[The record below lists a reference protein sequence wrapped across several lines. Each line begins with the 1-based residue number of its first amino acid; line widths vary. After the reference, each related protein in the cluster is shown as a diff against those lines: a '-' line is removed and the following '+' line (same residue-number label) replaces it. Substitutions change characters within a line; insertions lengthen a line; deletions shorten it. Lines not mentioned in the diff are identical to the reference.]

1 MNADETIVAQASA
14 QGNARRGIV
23 RLSGDAVLDAVAP
36 LFFFRR
42 PGADFPPETPEELA
56 SLAPV
61 SPSAVVPNV
70 ERPAVVPGWLA
81 PWGTET
87 QPVAPPTFAAPVD
100 SDSADVER
108 SNVDEAREFVK
119 RQSVAET
126 PFEPPRL
133 VRCALFYWP
142 SGRGFT
148 GERAVELHL
157 PGAPP
162 VLDAAVRSI
171 CSTGNARLARRG
183 EFALRAFL
191 NGRIDLTQAEAI
203 LGAIDARSDGE
214 LQTALEQ
221 LAGNLSRA
229 FGALRETLFDVLCN
243 LEAGFDFVEEDI
255 EFVSTDEIRAQLQN
269 AISQIDETL
278 DRTRSRGSLDRA
290 PRVVLAG
297 LPNAGKSSLYNRLVQ
312 TFGPTNAATENA
324 AALVSDVAGTTRDYL
339 ETELTVD
346 DVSFVLVDSA
356 GVENVQDAEKTGAFE
371 NKQKSA
377 DFQTNQTPSENALQ
391 NAPFQESEKD
401 VKSGENEK
409 KAATSELSPRQLA
422 QLGLKRVF
430 ADASLILRCR
440 DAASTDFPPD
450 FGAELGIPADVPT
463 LDVATKRDGAAS
475 TASKDEEPPKEKTT
489 PAADVANDA
498 AQGFNAPL
506 ETSAATGFGVETLGR
521 RIADRLRAEME
532 NGEIVP
538 STAVRCQESLREAN
552 DALRR
557 ALALLDGAL
566 FDEVL
571 VAAEIRVAL
580 DRIGLVVGAVHTED
594 LLDRIFSRFCVG
606 K

>member
-42 PGADFPPETPEELA
+42 PSADFPPETPEELA
-56 SLAPV
+56 TLAPV

-81 PWGTET
+81 PWGVET
-87 QPVAPPTFAAPVD
+87 QLLAASTFPPLA
-100 SDSADVER
+100 DSAD
-108 SNVDEAREFVK
+108 EAQKTAK
-119 RQSVAET
+119 RQEVAET

-278 DRTRSRGSLDRA
+278 DRTRSRGTLDRA

-312 TFGPTNAATENA
+312 TFGVKNDATETA

-356 GVENVQDAEKTGAFE
+356 GVENVADVEKAEKTNAFE
-371 NKQKSA
+371 NNKKSA
-377 DFQTNQTPSENALQ
+377 DFQTNQTPSKNAL
-391 NAPFQESEKD
+391 D
-401 VKSGENEK
+401 DGERIAE
-409 KAATSELSPRQLA
+409 TPSLSPRELA

-463 LDVATKRDGAAS
+463 LDVATKRDDAAS
-475 TASKDEEPPKEKTT
+475 PAPQDKEPIKEKT
-489 PAADVANDA
+489 PLAADVANEA
-498 AQGFNAPL
+498 AQGVNAPL

-557 ALALLDGAL
+557 ALDLLDGAL

>member
-36 LFFFRR
+36 FFFFRR
-42 PGADFPPETPEELA
+42 PSADFPPETPEELA
-56 SLAPV
+56 PLAPA
-61 SPSAVVPNV
+61 SPSAIVPNV
-70 ERPAVVPGWLA
+70 ERPAIVPGWLA
-81 PWGTET
+81 PWGSET
-87 QPVAPPTFAAPVD
+87 QPVENPGLAT
-100 SDSADVER
+100 
-108 SNVDEAREFVK
+108 
-119 RQSVAET
+119 
-126 PFEPPRL
+126 EPPRL

-142 SGRGFT
+142 LKRGFT
-148 GERAVELHL
+148 GEPAVELHL

-162 VLDAAVRSI
+162 ILDAVVRSI
-171 CSTGNARLARRG
+171 CSTGFARLARRG

-191 NGRIDLTQAEAI
+191 NGRVDLTQAEAI
-203 LGAIDARSDGE
+203 LGAIDARSDAE

-229 FGALRETLFDVLCN
+229 FGKLRETLFDVLCN

-278 DRTRSRGSLDRA
+278 ARTRARGTLDRA

-312 TFGPTNAATENA
+312 TFGAQENAAENA

-339 ETELTVD
+339 ETELNVD
-346 DVSFVLVDSA
+346 GVSFVLVDSA
-356 GVENVQDAEKTGAFE
+356 GVEKLESAEKRCRFE
-371 NKQKSA
+371 NNENSA
-377 DFQTNQTPSENALQ
+377 NFQINQTPSLSSENAP
-391 NAPFQESEKD
+391 AVDAGTP
-401 VKSGENEK
+401 
-409 KAATSELSPRQLA
+409 ELSPRALA

-440 DAASTDFPPD
+440 DAAASNAVP
-450 FGAELGIPADVPT
+450 LGISADVPT
-463 LDVATKRDGAAS
+463 LEVATKRDDANATFQGD
-475 TASKDEEPPKEKTT
+475 KNEE
-489 PAADVANDA
+489 
-498 AQGFNAPL
+498 NA
-506 ETSAATGFGVETLGR
+506 ESIATSAATGFGVDALGR

-557 ALALLDGAL
+557 ALEFLDAAL

>member
-42 PGADFPPETPEELA
+42 PSADFPPETPEELA
-56 SLAPV
+56 PFAPV
-61 SPSAVVPNV
+61 SPSAVVPDV
-70 ERPAVVPGWLA
+70 ERPAVVSGWLA
-81 PWGTET
+81 PWGTKT
-87 QPVAPPTFAAPVD
+87 QPVATSTFANFVD
-100 SDSADVER
+100 SAVFADVER
-108 SNVDEAREFVK
+108 QNADETRAAVK
-119 RQSVAET
+119 RQDVAA

-133 VRCALFYWP
+133 VRCAHFYWP

-162 VLDAAVRSI
+162 ILDAVVRSI

-255 EFVSTDEIRAQLQN
+255 EFVSTDEIRAQLEN

-278 DRTRSRGSLDRA
+278 DRTRSRGTLDRA

-312 TFGPTNAATENA
+312 TFGAKNAATENA

-346 DVSFVLVDSA
+346 DVAFVLVDSA
-356 GVENVQDAEKTGAFE
+356 GVENVQDAEKTSVFE
-371 NKQKSA
+371 NNKKSA
-377 DFQTNQTPSENALQ
+377 DFQTNQTSSENAPPESGKDRESGKTA
-391 NAPFQESEKD
+391 APSE
-401 VKSGENEK
+401 
-409 KAATSELSPRQLA
+409 
-422 QLGLKRVF
+422 
-430 ADASLILRCR
+430 
-440 DAASTDFPPD
+440 
-450 FGAELGIPADVPT
+450 
-463 LDVATKRDGAAS
+463 
-475 TASKDEEPPKEKTT
+475 
-489 PAADVANDA
+489 
-498 AQGFNAPL
+498 
-506 ETSAATGFGVETLGR
+506 
-521 RIADRLRAEME
+521 
-532 NGEIVP
+532 
-538 STAVRCQESLREAN
+538 
-552 DALRR
+552 
-557 ALALLDGAL
+557 
-566 FDEVL
+566 
-571 VAAEIRVAL
+571 
-580 DRIGLVVGAVHTED
+580 
-594 LLDRIFSRFCVG
+594 
-606 K
+606 

>member
-42 PGADFPPETPEELA
+42 PSADFPPETPEELA
-56 SLAPV
+56 PFAPV
-61 SPSAVVPNV
+61 SPSAVVPDV
-70 ERPAVVPGWLA
+70 ERPAVVSGWLA
-81 PWGTET
+81 TWGTET
-87 QPVAPPTFAAPVD
+87 QPVATSTFANFVD
-100 SDSADVER
+100 SADSADVER
-108 SNVDEAREFVK
+108 QNADETRAAVK
-119 RQSVAET
+119 RQDVAA

-162 VLDAAVRSI
+162 ILDAVVRSI

-191 NGRIDLTQAEAI
+191 NGRVDLTQAEAI

-255 EFVSTDEIRAQLQN
+255 EFVSTDEIRAQLEN
-269 AISQIDETL
+269 AIAQIDETL
-278 DRTRSRGSLDRA
+278 DRTRSRGTLDRA

-312 TFGPTNAATENA
+312 TFGAQNAATENA

-346 DVSFVLVDSA
+346 DVAFVLVDSA
-356 GVENVQDAEKTGAFE
+356 GVENVQDAEKISVFE
-371 NKQKSA
+371 NDRKS
-377 DFQTNQTPSENALQ
+377 DNFQINQTPSQNALSNGQ
-391 NAPFQESEKD
+391 ETAKVGETEKTAAPSER
-401 VKSGENEK
+401 
-409 KAATSELSPRQLA
+409 SPRALA

-430 ADASLILRCR
+430 ADASLILSCR

-450 FGAELGIPADVPT
+450 FGAELGIPTDVPT
-463 LDVATKRDGAAS
+463 LDVATKRDDAAP
-475 TASKDEEPPKEKTT
+475 TASKAEEPLKEKTT
-489 PAADVANDA
+489 LVADVANDA
-498 AQGFNAPL
+498 AQSFNAPL

-521 RIADRLRAEME
+521 RIADRLRVEME

>member
-42 PGADFPPETPEELA
+42 PSADFPPETPEELA
-56 SLAPV
+56 STAPL

-70 ERPAVVPGWLA
+70 ERPAVVSGWLA
-81 PWGTET
+81 PWGVET
-87 QPVAPPTFAAPVD
+87 QT
-100 SDSADVER
+100 VE
-108 SNVDEAREFVK
+108 
-119 RQSVAET
+119 T
-126 PFEPPRL
+126 TTFEPPRL

-148 GERAVELHL
+148 GQRAIELHL
-157 PGAPP
+157 PGASP
-162 VLDAAVRSI
+162 VLDAVVRSI
-171 CSTGNARLARRG
+171 CSTGNARLAKRG

-278 DRTRSRGSLDRA
+278 DRTRSRGTLDKA

-297 LPNAGKSSLYNRLVQ
+297 LPNAGKSSLYNRLVA
-312 TFGPTNAATENA
+312 TFGVDGDSTENSV
-324 AALVSDVAGTTRDYL
+324 ALVSDVAGTTRDYL

-356 GVENVQDAEKTGAFE
+356 GVENVGDAEKTTAFE
-371 NKQKSA
+371 SREKSA
-377 DFQTNQTPSENALQ
+377 DFQQNQTPTQNAL
-391 NAPFQESEKD
+391 NESGKET
-401 VKSGENEK
+401 E
-409 KAATSELSPRQLA
+409 TPELSPRALA
-422 QLGLKRVF
+422 QLGLKRIF
-430 ADASLILRCR
+430 ADAALILRCR

-463 LDVATKRDGAAS
+463 LDVATKRDGANAANATIQEDNAGNENAQ
-475 TASKDEEPPKEKTT
+475 TAN
-489 PAADVANDA
+489 A
-498 AQGFNAPL
+498 APL
-506 ETSAATGFGVETLGR
+506 ATSAATGFGVETLGR

-557 ALALLDGAL
+557 ALDLLDGAL

>member
-23 RLSGDAVLDAVAP
+23 RLSGDSVLDAVAP

-42 PGADFPPETPEELA
+42 PSADFPPETPEELA
-56 SLAPV
+56 PLAPA
-61 SPSAVVPNV
+61 SPSAIVQNV
-70 ERPAVVPGWLA
+70 ERPAVVSGWLA

-87 QPVAPPTFAAPVD
+87 QPVETSTVKNAGDSERQNAA
-100 SDSADVER
+100 ETR
-108 SNVDEAREFVK
+108 KTVK
-119 RQSVAET
+119 RQDVAQT
-126 PFEPPRL
+126 LFEPPRL

-162 VLDAAVRSI
+162 ILDAVVRSI
-171 CSTGNARLARRG
+171 CSTGNARLAKRG

-278 DRTRSRGSLDRA
+278 DRTRSRGTLDKA

-312 TFGPTNAATENA
+312 TFGASNDAPETA

-346 DVSFVLVDSA
+346 GVSFVLVDSA
-356 GVENVQDAEKTGAFE
+356 GVENVQDAEKTSAFE
-371 NKQKSA
+371 NEQKSA
-377 DFQTNQTPSENALQ
+377 DFQINQTPLRSALQ
-391 NAPFQESEKD
+391 E
-401 VKSGENEK
+401 SGENGKVAE
-409 KAATSELSPRQLA
+409 TPSLSPRKLA

-463 LDVATKRDGAAS
+463 LDVATKRDDANGAIQGDTPEQVQEQVQAN
-475 TASKDEEPPKEKTT
+475 EKT
-489 PAADVANDA
+489 NDA
-498 AQGFNAPL
+498 APL

-557 ALALLDGAL
+557 ALDLLDGAL

>member
-23 RLSGDAVLDAVAP
+23 RLSGDLVLDAVAP

-42 PGADFPPETPEELA
+42 PNADFPPETPAELA
-56 SLAPV
+56 SVAPS
-61 SPSAVVPNV
+61 SPSAVVPDV
-70 ERPAVVPGWLA
+70 ERPSVVSGWLA
-81 PWGTET
+81 PWNDAT
-87 QPVAPPTFAAPVD
+87 QPVKASIFKNVRNI
-100 SDSADVER
+100 ER
-108 SNVDEAREFVK
+108 QNA
-119 RQSVAET
+119 AET
-126 PFEPPRL
+126 PFKPPRL

-148 GERAVELHL
+148 GQRAIELHL

-162 VLDAAVRSI
+162 VLDAVVRSI
-171 CSTGNARLARRG
+171 CSTGNARLAKRG

-229 FGALRETLFDVLCN
+229 FGTLRETLFDVLCN

-255 EFVSTDEIRAQLQN
+255 EFVSTDEIRAQLTD
-269 AISQIDETL
+269 AIAQIDETL
-278 DRTRSRGSLDRA
+278 DRTRSRGTLDRA

-297 LPNAGKSSLYNRLVQ
+297 HPNAGKSSLYNRLAV
-312 TFGPTNAATENA
+312 TFGVDADATENA
-324 AALVSDVAGTTRDYL
+324 VALVSDVAGTTRDYL
-339 ETELTVD
+339 ETELNVD
-346 DVSFVLVDSA
+346 GVSFVLVDSA
-356 GVENVQDAEKTGAFE
+356 GVENVADAEKAERTDAFE
-371 NKQKSA
+371 SQESSA
-377 DFQTNQTPSENALQ
+377 DFQTIQTPTPNALDG
-391 NAPFQESEKD
+391 SEEKGD
-401 VKSGENEK
+401 VAETPS
-409 KAATSELSPRQLA
+409 LSPRELA

-463 LDVATKRDGAAS
+463 LDVATKRDGATGAIQEDNVEKEQ
-475 TASKDEEPPKEKTT
+475 ANEKTS
-489 PAADVANDA
+489 DA
-498 AQGFNAPL
+498 APL
-506 ETSAATGFGVETLGR
+506 ETSAATGFGVDALGR

-557 ALALLDGAL
+557 ALDLLDGAL

>member
-23 RLSGDAVLDAVAP
+23 RLSGDLVLDAVAP

-42 PGADFPPETPEELA
+42 PNADFPPETPEELA
-56 SLAPV
+56 SSAPV
-61 SPSAVVPNV
+61 SPSAVVPDV
-70 ERPAVVPGWLA
+70 ERPAVVSGWLA
-81 PWGTET
+81 PWADVLQT
-87 QPVAPPTFAAPVD
+87 VAPSTFTTA
-100 SDSADVER
+100 
-108 SNVDEAREFVK
+108 SNVDRTNADDRRK
-119 RQSVAET
+119 SAET

-148 GERAVELHL
+148 GQRAIELHL

-162 VLDAAVRSI
+162 ILDAVVRSI
-171 CSTGNARLARRG
+171 CATGNARLAKRG

-191 NGRIDLTQAEAI
+191 NGRVDLTQAEAI
-203 LGAIDARSDGE
+203 LGAIDARNDGE

-255 EFVSTDEIRAQLQN
+255 EFVSTDEIRAQLEN

-278 DRTRSRGSLDRA
+278 DRTRSRGTLDRA

-312 TFGPTNAATENA
+312 TFGVKNDATENA
-324 AALVSDVAGTTRDYL
+324 VALVSDVAGTTRDYL

-346 DVSFVLVDSA
+346 DVAFVLVDSA
-356 GVENVQDAEKTGAFE
+356 GVENVADVEKAEKTNAFE
-371 NKQKSA
+371 NNKKSA
-377 DFQTNQTPSENALQ
+377 DFQTNQTPSKNAL
-391 NAPFQESEKD
+391 D
-401 VKSGENEK
+401 DGERIAE
-409 KAATSELSPRQLA
+409 TPSLSPRELA

-463 LDVATKRDGAAS
+463 LDVATKRDDANA
-475 TASKDEEPPKEKTT
+475 TLQVDNAEQEKTEN
-489 PAADVANDA
+489 A
-498 AQGFNAPL
+498 APL
-506 ETSAATGFGVETLGR
+506 ETSAATGFGVDALGR

-557 ALALLDGAL
+557 ALDLLDGAL

>member
-1 MNADETIVAQASA
+1 MPINADETIVAQASA

-42 PGADFPPETPEELA
+42 PSADFPPETPEELA
-56 SLAPV
+56 SAAPL
-61 SPSAVVPNV
+61 SPSAVVPDV
-70 ERPAVVPGWLA
+70 ERPAIVSCWLA
-81 PWGTET
+81 PWGVEPQTVET
-87 QPVAPPTFAAPVD
+87 AT
-100 SDSADVER
+100 
-108 SNVDEAREFVK
+108 
-119 RQSVAET
+119 
-126 PFEPPRL
+126 FEPSRF

-148 GERAVELHL
+148 GQRAIELHL

-162 VLDAAVRSI
+162 ILDAVVRSI
-171 CSTGNARLARRG
+171 CATGNARLANRG

-191 NGRIDLTQAEAI
+191 NGRVDLTQAEAI
-203 LGAIDARSDGE
+203 LGAIDARSDRE

-278 DRTRSRGSLDRA
+278 DRTRSRGTLDRA

-297 LPNAGKSSLYNRLVQ
+297 FPNAGKSSLYNRLVA
-312 TFGPTNAATENA
+312 TFGASNAANENA

-356 GVENVQDAEKTGAFE
+356 GVENVGSAEKKSAFE
-371 NKQKSA
+371 NVEKSA
-377 DFQTNQTPSENALQ
+377 DFQQNQTSPQNALAG
-391 NAPFQESEKD
+391 NASEEIVAPNAAFDDK
-401 VKSGENEK
+401 ENNSDRQTIQT
-409 KAATSELSPRQLA
+409 AELSPRALA

-440 DAASTDFPPD
+440 DAVSTDFPPD
-450 FGAELGIPADVPT
+450 FGAELG
-463 LDVATKRDGAAS
+463 
-475 TASKDEEPPKEKTT
+475 
-489 PAADVANDA
+489 
-498 AQGFNAPL
+498 
-506 ETSAATGFGVETLGR
+506 
-521 RIADRLRAEME
+521 
-532 NGEIVP
+532 
-538 STAVRCQESLREAN
+538 
-552 DALRR
+552 
-557 ALALLDGAL
+557 
-566 FDEVL
+566 
-571 VAAEIRVAL
+571 
-580 DRIGLVVGAVHTED
+580 
-594 LLDRIFSRFCVG
+594 
-606 K
+606 

>member
-42 PGADFPPETPEELA
+42 PTDDFPPETPEELA
-56 SLAPV
+56 PLAPV

-70 ERPAVVPGWLA
+70 ERPAVVSGWLA

-87 QPVAPPTFAAPVD
+87 KPVAPPTFAAPVD
-100 SDSADVER
+100 SDSADV
-108 SNVDEAREFVK
+108 NEARESVK
-119 RQSVAET
+119 RQSVAA

-148 GERAVELHL
+148 GQRAVELHL

-312 TFGPTNAATENA
+312 TFGAQNAATENA

-346 DVSFVLVDSA
+346 DVAFVLVDSA
-356 GVENVQDAEKTGAFE
+356 GVENVQAAEKTNAFE
-371 NKQKSA
+371 KEQKSD
-377 DFQTNQTPSENALQ
+377 DFQKNQTPSQNALSNGQ
-391 NAPFQESEKD
+391 ETAKVGETEKTAAPSER
-401 VKSGENEK
+401 
-409 KAATSELSPRQLA
+409 SPRALA

-475 TASKDEEPPKEKTT
+475 TTKRQDESLKEKTT
-489 PAADVANDA
+489 PAADAANDA
-498 AQGFNAPL
+498 AQGVNAPL

>member
-23 RLSGDAVLDAVAP
+23 RLSGDLVLDAVAP

-42 PGADFPPETPEELA
+42 PNADFPPETPEELA
-56 SLAPV
+56 SSAPV
-61 SPSAVVPNV
+61 SPSAVVPDV
-70 ERPAVVPGWLA
+70 ERPAVVSGWLA
-81 PWGTET
+81 PWDDEPQTVET
-87 QPVAPPTFAAPVD
+87 AT
-100 SDSADVER
+100 
-108 SNVDEAREFVK
+108 
-119 RQSVAET
+119 
-126 PFEPPRL
+126 FEPPRL

-148 GERAVELHL
+148 GQRAIELHL

-162 VLDAAVRSI
+162 VLDAVVRSI
-171 CSTGNARLARRG
+171 CATGNARLAKRG

-269 AISQIDETL
+269 AIAQIDETL
-278 DRTRSRGSLDRA
+278 DRTRSRGTLDRA

-297 LPNAGKSSLYNRLVQ
+297 LPNAGKSSLYNRLVA
-312 TFGPTNAATENA
+312 TFGVNAAA
-324 AALVSDVAGTTRDYL
+324 SADAVALVSDVAGTTRDYL

-346 DVSFVLVDSA
+346 DVAFVLVDSA
-356 GVENVQDAEKTGAFE
+356 GVENVGNAEKTSAFE
-371 NKQKSA
+371 NKEKSA
-377 DFQTNQTPSENALQ
+377 NFQQNQTPPQ
-391 NAPFQESEKD
+391 NAFNGNEN
-401 VKSGENEK
+401 GENG
-409 KAATSELSPRQLA
+409 ATSAPSPRALA
-422 QLGLKRVF
+422 QLGLKRIF

-463 LDVATKRDGAAS
+463 LDVATKRDGANA
-475 TASKDEEPPKEKTT
+475 TLQVDNAEQEKTEN
-489 PAADVANDA
+489 A
-498 AQGFNAPL
+498 APL
-506 ETSAATGFGVETLGR
+506 ETSAATGFGVDALGR

-557 ALALLDGAL
+557 ALDLLDGAL

>member
-36 LFFFRR
+36 LFLFRR
-42 PGADFPPETPEELA
+42 PTADFPPETPEELA
-56 SLAPV
+56 PLAPV

-70 ERPAVVPGWLA
+70 ERPAVVSGWLA
-81 PWGTET
+81 PWGVET
-87 QPVAPPTFAAPVD
+87 QPVATSTFAA
-100 SDSADVER
+100 SAD
-108 SNVDEAREFVK
+108 VDEARKTAE
-119 RQSVAET
+119 RQNVAET
-126 PFEPPRL
+126 SFEPPRL

-162 VLDAAVRSI
+162 ILDAVVRSI

-278 DRTRSRGSLDRA
+278 DRTRSRGTLDRA

-356 GVENVQDAEKTGAFE
+356 GVENVQDAEKTSAFE
-371 NKQKSA
+371 NEQKSA
-377 DFQTNQTPSENALQ
+377 DFQINQTPPQNGAPNALS
-391 NAPFQESEKD
+391 NGQETPKVGETEKT
-401 VKSGENEK
+401 
-409 KAATSELSPRQLA
+409 AATSELSPRQLA

-440 DAASTDFPPD
+440 DAASIDFPPD

-463 LDVATKRDGAAS
+463 LDVATKRDDAVS
-475 TASKDEEPPKEKTT
+475 TPPKAKEPLKEKTS
-489 PAADVANDA
+489 PAADVANNS
-498 AQGFNAPL
+498 AQRFNAPI

-557 ALALLDGAL
+557 ALTLLDGAL

>member
-1 MNADETIVAQASA
+1 M
-14 QGNARRGIV
+14 
-23 RLSGDAVLDAVAP
+23 
-36 LFFFRR
+36 
-42 PGADFPPETPEELA
+42 
-56 SLAPV
+56 
-61 SPSAVVPNV
+61 
-70 ERPAVVPGWLA
+70 
-81 PWGTET
+81 
-87 QPVAPPTFAAPVD
+87 
-100 SDSADVER
+100 
-108 SNVDEAREFVK
+108 
-119 RQSVAET
+119 
-126 PFEPPRL
+126 
-133 VRCALFYWP
+133 
-142 SGRGFT
+142 
-148 GERAVELHL
+148 

-162 VLDAAVRSI
+162 ILDAVVRSI

-278 DRTRSRGSLDRA
+278 DRTRSRGTLDKA

-312 TFGPTNAATENA
+312 TFGAQNAATENA

-346 DVSFVLVDSA
+346 DVAFVLVDSA
-356 GVENVQDAEKTGAFE
+356 GVENVQDAEKTDAFE
-371 NKQKSA
+371 NDFKSA
-377 DFQTNQTPSENALQ
+377 NFQTNQTPSENAPSESGK
-391 NAPFQESEKD
+391 NAAPPEP
-401 VKSGENEK
+401 
-409 KAATSELSPRQLA
+409 SPRALA

-440 DAASTDFPPD
+440 DAASSDFPPD

-463 LDVATKRDGAAS
+463 LDVATKRDDAAS
-475 TASKDEEPPKEKTT
+475 TALKDEEPSKEKTT
-489 PAADVANDA
+489 PGANNANDA
-498 AQGFNAPL
+498 AQGVNAPL

>member
-42 PGADFPPETPEELA
+42 PTDDFPPETPEELA
-56 SLAPV
+56 PLAPV

-70 ERPAVVPGWLA
+70 ERPAVVSGWLA

-87 QPVAPPTFAAPVD
+87 KPVAPPTFAAPVD
-100 SDSADVER
+100 SDSADV
-108 SNVDEAREFVK
+108 NEARESVK
-119 RQSVAET
+119 RQSVAA

-148 GERAVELHL
+148 GQRAVELHL

-312 TFGPTNAATENA
+312 TFGAQNAATENA

-377 DFQTNQTPSENALQ
+377 DFQTNQTPPQNGAPNALPNGQ
-391 NAPFQESEKD
+391 APPKVGETEKA
-401 VKSGENEK
+401 
-409 KAATSELSPRQLA
+409 AATSELSPRQLA

-475 TASKDEEPPKEKTT
+475 TTKRQDESLKEKTT
-489 PAADVANDA
+489 PAADAANDA
-498 AQGFNAPL
+498 AQGVNAPL

>member
-36 LFFFRR
+36 FFFFRR
-42 PGADFPPETPEELA
+42 PSADFPPETPEELA
-56 SLAPV
+56 PLVPA

-70 ERPAVVPGWLA
+70 ERPAIVPGWLA
-81 PWGTET
+81 PWGIET
-87 QPVAPPTFAAPVD
+87 QPVEKPGLTI
-100 SDSADVER
+100 
-108 SNVDEAREFVK
+108 
-119 RQSVAET
+119 
-126 PFEPPRL
+126 EPPRL

-142 SGRGFT
+142 SKRGFT
-148 GERAVELHL
+148 GEPAVELHL

-162 VLDAAVRSI
+162 ILDAVVRSI
-171 CSTGNARLARRG
+171 CSTGFARLARRG

-191 NGRIDLTQAEAI
+191 NGRVDLTQAEAI
-203 LGAIDARSDGE
+203 LGAIDARSAAE

-229 FGALRETLFDVLCN
+229 FGKLRETLFDVLCN

-255 EFVSTDEIRAQLQN
+255 EFVSTDEIRAQLQS

-278 DRTRSRGSLDRA
+278 ARTRARGTLDRA

-312 TFGPTNAATENA
+312 TFGAQENAAENA

-339 ETELTVD
+339 ETELNVD
-346 DVSFVLVDSA
+346 GVSFVLVDSA
-356 GVENVQDAEKTGAFE
+356 GVEKLENAEKRSRFE
-371 NKQKSA
+371 NNENSA
-377 DFQTNQTPSENALQ
+377 DFQANQTTSLSSENAP
-391 NAPFQESEKD
+391 AVDAETP
-401 VKSGENEK
+401 
-409 KAATSELSPRQLA
+409 ELSPRALA

-440 DAASTDFPPD
+440 DASASNDVP
-450 FGAELGIPADVPT
+450 LGIPADVPT
-463 LDVATKRDGAAS
+463 LDVATKRDDANATFQGN
-475 TASKDEEPPKEKTT
+475 KNEE
-489 PAADVANDA
+489 
-498 AQGFNAPL
+498 NAKSIA
-506 ETSAATGFGVETLGR
+506 TSAATGFGVDALGR

-557 ALALLDGAL
+557 ALEFLDAAL

>member
-42 PGADFPPETPEELA
+42 PSADFPPETPEELA
-56 SLAPV
+56 PLAPV
-61 SPSAVVPNV
+61 SPSAIVPDV
-70 ERPAVVPGWLA
+70 ERPAVVSGWFA
-81 PWGTET
+81 PWGVET
-87 QPVAPPTFAAPVD
+87 QPVAASTFTALA
-100 SDSADVER
+100 DSADAKR
-108 SNVDEAREFVK
+108 SDADKARKTAK
-119 RQSVAET
+119 RQGVAET
-126 PFEPPRL
+126 SFEPPRL

-142 SGRGFT
+142 PGRGFT
-148 GERAVELHL
+148 GERAVELQL

-278 DRTRSRGSLDRA
+278 DRTRSRGTLDKA

-312 TFGPTNAATENA
+312 TFGLKNAATETA

-356 GVENVQDAEKTGAFE
+356 GVENVQDAEKTCAFE
-371 NKQKSA
+371 NNQKSA
-377 DFQTNQTPSENALQ
+377 DFQINQTPSE
-391 NAPFQESEKD
+391 P
-401 VKSGENEK
+401 
-409 KAATSELSPRQLA
+409 SPRALA

-463 LDVATKRDGAAS
+463 LDVATKRDDAAS
-475 TASKDEEPPKEKTT
+475 TAPQDEEPLKEKTT
-489 PAADVANDA
+489 PGANVA
-498 AQGFNAPL
+498 AQGVNAPL

-557 ALALLDGAL
+557 ALDLLDGAL

>member
-23 RLSGDAVLDAVAP
+23 RLSGDLVLDAVAP

-42 PGADFPPETPEELA
+42 PNADFPPETPAELA
-56 SLAPV
+56 SVAPS
-61 SPSAVVPNV
+61 SPSAVVPDV
-70 ERPAVVPGWLA
+70 ERPAVVSGWLA
-81 PWGTET
+81 PWNDAT
-87 QPVAPPTFAAPVD
+87 QPVKASIFKNVR
-100 SDSADVER
+100 SIER
-108 SNVDEAREFVK
+108 QNA
-119 RQSVAET
+119 AET
-126 PFEPPRL
+126 PFKPPRL

-148 GERAVELHL
+148 GQRAIELHL

-162 VLDAAVRSI
+162 VLDAVVRSI
-171 CSTGNARLARRG
+171 CSTGNARLAKRG

-229 FGALRETLFDVLCN
+229 FGTLRETLFDVLCN

-255 EFVSTDEIRAQLQN
+255 EFVSTDEIRAQLTD
-269 AISQIDETL
+269 AIAQIDETL
-278 DRTRSRGSLDRA
+278 DRTRSRGTLDRA

-297 LPNAGKSSLYNRLVQ
+297 LPNAGKSSLYNRLAA
-312 TFGPTNAATENA
+312 TFGVGADATENA
-324 AALVSDVAGTTRDYL
+324 VALVSDVAGTTRDYL
-339 ETELTVD
+339 ETELNVD
-346 DVSFVLVDSA
+346 GVSFVLIDSA
-356 GVENVQDAEKTGAFE
+356 GVENVADAEKAERTDAFE
-371 NKQKSA
+371 SQESSA
-377 DFQTNQTPSENALQ
+377 DFQTIQTPTPNALDG
-391 NAPFQESEKD
+391 SEEKGD
-401 VKSGENEK
+401 VAETPS
-409 KAATSELSPRQLA
+409 LSPRELA

-440 DAASTDFPPD
+440 DAASTDFTPN

-463 LDVATKRDGAAS
+463 LDVATKRDGATGAIQEDNVEKEQ
-475 TASKDEEPPKEKTT
+475 ANEKTS
-489 PAADVANDA
+489 DA
-498 AQGFNAPL
+498 APL
-506 ETSAATGFGVETLGR
+506 ETSAATGFGVDALGR
-521 RIADRLRAEME
+521 RIADRLRAKME

-557 ALALLDGAL
+557 ALDLLDGAL

>member
-42 PGADFPPETPEELA
+42 PSADFPPETPEELA
-56 SLAPV
+56 PLAPA
-61 SPSAVVPNV
+61 SPSAIVPDV
-70 ERPAVVPGWLA
+70 ERPAVVSGWLA
-81 PWGTET
+81 PWNDAT
-87 QPVAPPTFAAPVD
+87 QPVEESTINAPADAERQNAA
-100 SDSADVER
+100 ET
-108 SNVDEAREFVK
+108 RETVK
-119 RQSVAET
+119 RQPVAET

-162 VLDAAVRSI
+162 ILDAVVRSI

-278 DRTRSRGSLDRA
+278 DRTRSRGTLDKA

-312 TFGPTNAATENA
+312 TFGANDDATETA

-356 GVENVQDAEKTGAFE
+356 GVENVREAEKISAFE
-371 NKQKSA
+371 NEQKGA
-377 DFQTNQTPSENALQ
+377 DFQTNQTPLRRAL
-391 NAPFQESEKD
+391 D
-401 VKSGENEK
+401 GSGENGKVAE
-409 KAATSELSPRQLA
+409 TPSLSPRELA

-463 LDVATKRDGAAS
+463 LDVATKRDDATDAIQEDN
-475 TASKDEEPPKEKTT
+475 AEKVQEQ
-489 PAADVANDA
+489 AEVKANAKTSDA
-498 AQGFNAPL
+498 APL

-557 ALALLDGAL
+557 ALDLLDGAL

>member
-42 PGADFPPETPEELA
+42 PSADFPPETPEELA
-56 SLAPV
+56 TLAPV

-70 ERPAVVPGWLA
+70 ERPAVVSGWLA
-81 PWGTET
+81 PWGVET
-87 QPVAPPTFAAPVD
+87 QPLAAPPFAPLA
-100 SDSADVER
+100 DSADSER
-108 SNVDEAREFVK
+108 QNADEAQKTAK
-119 RQSVAET
+119 RQDVAKT

-162 VLDAAVRSI
+162 ILDAAVRSI

-255 EFVSTDEIRAQLQN
+255 EFVSTDEIRAQLEN

-278 DRTRSRGSLDRA
+278 DRTRSRGTLDRA

-312 TFGPTNAATENA
+312 TFGAKNAATENA

-346 DVSFVLVDSA
+346 DVAFVLVDSA
-356 GVENVQDAEKTGAFE
+356 GVENVQDAEKTSVFE
-371 NKQKSA
+371 NNKKSA
-377 DFQTNQTPSENALQ
+377 DFQTNQTSSENAPPESGKDRESGKTA
-391 NAPFQESEKD
+391 APSEP
-401 VKSGENEK
+401 
-409 KAATSELSPRQLA
+409 SPRALA

-440 DAASTDFPPD
+440 DAASNDFPPD

-463 LDVATKRDGAAS
+463 LDVATKRDDAAS
-475 TASKDEEPPKEKTT
+475 PASQDEEPIKEKT
-489 PAADVANDA
+489 PLAADVANET
-498 AQGFNAPL
+498 AQGVNAPL

-557 ALALLDGAL
+557 ALDLLDGAL

>member
-36 LFFFRR
+36 FFFLRR
-42 PGADFPPETPEELA
+42 PSADFPPETPEELA
-56 SLAPV
+56 PLAPA

-70 ERPAVVPGWLA
+70 ERPAIVPGWLA
-81 PWGTET
+81 PWGVET
-87 QPVAPPTFAAPVD
+87 QPVEKPGFTI
-100 SDSADVER
+100 
-108 SNVDEAREFVK
+108 
-119 RQSVAET
+119 
-126 PFEPPRL
+126 EPPRL

-142 SGRGFT
+142 SKRGFT
-148 GERAVELHL
+148 GEPAVELHL

-162 VLDAAVRSI
+162 ILDAVVRSI
-171 CSTGNARLARRG
+171 CSTGFARLARRG

-191 NGRIDLTQAEAI
+191 NGRVDLTQVEAI
-203 LGAIDARSDGE
+203 LGAIDARSDAE

-229 FGALRETLFDVLCN
+229 FGKLRETLFDVLCN

-255 EFVSTDEIRAQLQN
+255 EFVSTDEIRAQLQS

-278 DRTRSRGSLDRA
+278 ARTRARGTLDRA

-312 TFGPTNAATENA
+312 TFGAQENAVENA

-339 ETELTVD
+339 ETELNVD
-346 DVSFVLVDSA
+346 GVSFVLVDSA
-356 GVENVQDAEKTGAFE
+356 GVEKLESAEKRSRFE
-371 NKQKSA
+371 NNENSA
-377 DFQTNQTPSENALQ
+377 DFQANQTASLSSENAP
-391 NAPFQESEKD
+391 AVDAETPK
-401 VKSGENEK
+401 
-409 KAATSELSPRQLA
+409 LSPRALA

-440 DAASTDFPPD
+440 DASASNDVP
-450 FGAELGIPADVPT
+450 LGIPADVPT
-463 LDVATKRDGAAS
+463 LDVATKRDDANATFQGD
-475 TASKDEEPPKEKTT
+475 KNKE
-489 PAADVANDA
+489 
-498 AQGFNAPL
+498 NAKSIA
-506 ETSAATGFGVETLGR
+506 TSAATGFGVDALGR

-557 ALALLDGAL
+557 ALEFLDAAL

>member
-42 PGADFPPETPEELA
+42 PCDDFPPETPQELA
-56 SLAPV
+56 PLAPV

-70 ERPAVVPGWLA
+70 ERPALVPGWLA
-81 PWGTET
+81 PWGVET
-87 QPVAPPTFAAPVD
+87 QPVEASTFTEFA
-100 SDSADVER
+100 DSADVKR
-108 SNVDEAREFVK
+108 QNVDEAREAVK
-119 RQSVAET
+119 RQNVAET
-126 PFEPPRL
+126 PSEPPRL

-148 GERAVELHL
+148 GQRAVELHL

-162 VLDAAVRSI
+162 VLDAVVRSI

-278 DRTRSRGSLDRA
+278 DRTRSRGTLDRA

-312 TFGPTNAATENA
+312 TFGPKNAAAENA

-346 DVSFVLVDSA
+346 DVPFVLVDSA
-356 GVENVQDAEKTGAFE
+356 GVENVQDAEKTSAFE
-371 NKQKSA
+371 NEQKSA
-377 DFQTNQTPSENALQ
+377 DFQTNQTPSRSALQ
-391 NAPFQESEKD
+391 ED
-401 VKSGENEK
+401 GENGKVAETPPL
-409 KAATSELSPRQLA
+409 APRELA

-440 DAASTDFPPD
+440 DAASTDFPSD

-463 LDVATKRDGAAS
+463 LDVATKRDGATS
-475 TASKDEEPPKEKTT
+475 TAPKEKEPSNEKTT
-489 PAADVANDA
+489 PGANNANVAT
-498 AQGFNAPL
+498 QEVNAPL

-521 RIADRLRAEME
+521 RIAARLRAEME

>member
-42 PGADFPPETPEELA
+42 PTDDFPPETPEELA
-56 SLAPV
+56 PLAPV

-70 ERPAVVPGWLA
+70 ERPSVVPGWLA

-87 QPVAPPTFAAPVD
+87 QPVAPSTFAPLA
-100 SDSADVER
+100 DSADAER
-108 SNVDEAREFVK
+108 QNADEARKIAK
-119 RQSVAET
+119 RQEVAET

-229 FGALRETLFDVLCN
+229 FGALRERLFDVLCN

-278 DRTRSRGSLDRA
+278 DRTRSRGTLDKA

-312 TFGPTNAATENA
+312 TFGAQNAATENA

-346 DVSFVLVDSA
+346 DVAFVLVDSA
-356 GVENVQDAEKTGAFE
+356 GVENVQDAEKTDAFE
-371 NKQKSA
+371 NDFKSA
-377 DFQTNQTPSENALQ
+377 NFQTNQTPSENAPSESGK
-391 NAPFQESEKD
+391 NAAPPEP
-401 VKSGENEK
+401 
-409 KAATSELSPRQLA
+409 SPRALA

-440 DAASTDFPPD
+440 DAASSDFPPD

-463 LDVATKRDGAAS
+463 LDVATKRDDAAS
-475 TASKDEEPPKEKTT
+475 TALKDEEPSKEKTT
-489 PAADVANDA
+489 PGANNANDA
-498 AQGFNAPL
+498 AQGVNAPL

>member
-42 PGADFPPETPEELA
+42 PSADFPPETPEELA
-56 SLAPV
+56 PFAPV
-61 SPSAVVPNV
+61 SPSALVPDV
-70 ERPAVVPGWLA
+70 ERPAVVSGWLA
-81 PWGTET
+81 PWNDAT
-87 QPVAPPTFAAPVD
+87 QPFEATQVNAPDNIERQNAAQT
-100 SDSADVER
+100 
-108 SNVDEAREFVK
+108 REIAK
-119 RQSVAET
+119 RQTVAKT
-126 PFEPPRL
+126 PSEPPRL

-142 SGRGFT
+142 SKRGFT

-162 VLDAAVRSI
+162 VLDAVVRSI
-171 CSTGNARLARRG
+171 CSTGNARLAKRG

-255 EFVSTDEIRAQLQN
+255 EFVSTDEIRAQLQH

-278 DRTRSRGSLDRA
+278 DRTRSRGTLDRA

-356 GVENVQDAEKTGAFE
+356 GVENVQDAEKTSAFE
-371 NKQKSA
+371 NDKKSA
-377 DFQTNQTPSENALQ
+377 DFQTNQTPSQNALPQ
-391 NAPFQESEKD
+391 
-401 VKSGENEK
+401 SGENGQVAE
-409 KAATSELSPRQLA
+409 TPSLSPRELA

-475 TASKDEEPPKEKTT
+475 TPPKEKESLKEKTT
-489 PAADVANDA
+489 PAADAVNDA
-498 AQGFNAPL
+498 AQRLNAPL

-557 ALALLDGAL
+557 ALALLDSAL

>member
-36 LFFFRR
+36 FFFFRR
-42 PGADFPPETPEELA
+42 PSADFPPETPEELA
-56 SLAPV
+56 PLAPV

-70 ERPAVVPGWLA
+70 ERPAVVSGWLA
-81 PWGTET
+81 PWSVET
-87 QPVAPPTFAAPVD
+87 QLLAASPFAAPP
-100 SDSADVER
+100 DSADAER
-108 SNVDEAREFVK
+108 SDADEARKTAK
-119 RQSVAET
+119 RQDVAET

-162 VLDAAVRSI
+162 ILDAAVRSI

-255 EFVSTDEIRAQLQN
+255 EFVSTDEIRAQLEN
-269 AISQIDETL
+269 AISQLDETL
-278 DRTRSRGSLDRA
+278 DRTRSRGTLDKA

-312 TFGPTNAATENA
+312 TFGPKNAATATA

-346 DVSFVLVDSA
+346 DVAFVLVDSA
-356 GVENVQDAEKTGAFE
+356 GVENVQEAEKTDAFE
-371 NKQKSA
+371 NDLKSA
-377 DFQTNQTPSENALQ
+377 VFQTNQTPLENKSQ
-391 NAPFQESEKD
+391 NAPPESGKD
-401 VKSGENEK
+401 RESGK
-409 KAATSELSPRQLA
+409 TVAPSEPSPRALA

-440 DAASTDFPPD
+440 DAASSDFPPN

-463 LDVATKRDGAAS
+463 LDVATKRDDAAS
-475 TASKDEEPPKEKTT
+475 TASQDEEPTKEKT
-489 PAADVANDA
+489 PLAADVANEA
-498 AQGFNAPL
+498 AQGVNAPL

-557 ALALLDGAL
+557 ALDLLDGAL

>member
-36 LFFFRR
+36 LFLFRR
-42 PGADFPPETPEELA
+42 PTADFPPETPEKLA
-56 SLAPV
+56 PLAPV

-70 ERPAVVPGWLA
+70 ERPAVVSGWLA
-81 PWGTET
+81 PWGVET
-87 QPVAPPTFAAPVD
+87 QPVATSTFAA
-100 SDSADVER
+100 SAD
-108 SNVDEAREFVK
+108 VDEARKTAE
-119 RQSVAET
+119 RQNVAET
-126 PFEPPRL
+126 SFEPPRL

-162 VLDAAVRSI
+162 ILDAVVRSI

-278 DRTRSRGSLDRA
+278 DRTRSRGTLDRA

-356 GVENVQDAEKTGAFE
+356 GVENVQDAEKTSAFE
-371 NKQKSA
+371 NEQKSA
-377 DFQTNQTPSENALQ
+377 DFQINQTPPQDASQENRESGKTVA
-391 NAPFQESEKD
+391 AP
-401 VKSGENEK
+401 
-409 KAATSELSPRQLA
+409 ELSPRQLA

-463 LDVATKRDGAAS
+463 LDVATKRDDAVS
-475 TASKDEEPPKEKTT
+475 TAPKAKEPLKEKTS
-489 PAADVANDA
+489 PGADVANNA
-498 AQGFNAPL
+498 AQRFNAPI

-521 RIADRLRAEME
+521 KIADRLRAEME

>member
-42 PGADFPPETPEELA
+42 PSADFPPETPEELA
-56 SLAPV
+56 TLAPV
-61 SPSAVVPNV
+61 LPSAIVPNV
-70 ERPAVVPGWLA
+70 ERPAVVSGWLA
-81 PWGTET
+81 PWGVET
-87 QPVAPPTFAAPVD
+87 QPVASSTFTLL
-100 SDSADVER
+100 ADA
-108 SNVDEAREFVK
+108 DEARKTVK
-119 RQSVAET
+119 RQHVAET

-162 VLDAAVRSI
+162 ILDAAVRSI

-255 EFVSTDEIRAQLQN
+255 EFVSTDEIRAQLEN
-269 AISQIDETL
+269 AIAQIDETL
-278 DRTRSRGSLDRA
+278 DRTRSRGTLDKA

-312 TFGPTNAATENA
+312 TFGPKNDATETA

-346 DVSFVLVDSA
+346 DVAFVLVDSA
-356 GVENVQDAEKTGAFE
+356 GVENVQDAEKTNAFE
-371 NKQKSA
+371 NNKKSV
-377 DFQTNQTPSENALQ
+377 DFQTNQTPTENA
-391 NAPFQESEKD
+391 PPESGKDQESGK
-401 VKSGENEK
+401 N
-409 KAATSELSPRQLA
+409 AASPEPSPRALA

-463 LDVATKRDGAAS
+463 LDVATKRDDAAS
-475 TASKDEEPPKEKTT
+475 TASQDEEPIKEKTT
-489 PAADVANDA
+489 PGANVANET
-498 AQGFNAPL
+498 AQGVNAPL
-506 ETSAATGFGVETLGR
+506 KTSAATGFGVETLGR

-557 ALALLDGAL
+557 ALDLLDGAL

>member
-42 PGADFPPETPEELA
+42 PSSDFPPETSEELA
-56 SLAPV
+56 PLAPA
-61 SPSAVVPNV
+61 SPSAVVPDV
-70 ERPAVVPGWLA
+70 ERPAVVSGWLA
-81 PWGTET
+81 PWNDAT
-87 QPVAPPTFAAPVD
+87 QLV
-100 SDSADVER
+100 
-108 SNVDEAREFVK
+108 EARTFKNVRDAERPNAAETRKTDK
-119 RQSVAET
+119 RQDVAKT
-126 PFEPPRL
+126 PPEPPRL

-142 SGRGFT
+142 AKRGFT
-148 GERAVELHL
+148 GQRAVELHL

-162 VLDAAVRSI
+162 ILDAAVRSI
-171 CSTGNARLARRG
+171 CSTGNARLAKRG

-255 EFVSTDEIRAQLQN
+255 EFVSTDEIRAQLEN

-278 DRTRSRGSLDRA
+278 ARTRSRGTLDRA

-312 TFGPTNAATENA
+312 TFGASKDATETA

-339 ETELTVD
+339 ETELNVD
-346 DVSFVLVDSA
+346 GVSFVLVDSA
-356 GVENVQDAEKTGAFE
+356 GVENVPNAEKTSAFE
-371 NKQKSA
+371 NNQKSV
-377 DFQTNQTPSENALQ
+377 DFQTNQTPLRSAL
-391 NAPFQESEKD
+391 D
-401 VKSGENEK
+401 GSGEAEK
-409 KAATSELSPRQLA
+409 VAETPSLSPRELA

-440 DAASTDFPPD
+440 DAASSDFPPD

-463 LDVATKRDGAAS
+463 LDVATKRDDATP
-475 TASKDEEPPKEKTT
+475 TAKQEEESLKEKTT
-489 PAADVANDA
+489 LAANNGNA
-498 AQGFNAPL
+498 ATQGFNAPL

-557 ALALLDGAL
+557 ALDLLDGAL

>member
-56 SLAPV
+56 PLAPV

-87 QPVAPPTFAAPVD
+87 QPVAAATFAAPVD

-108 SNVDEAREFVK
+108 PDVDEARESVK
-119 RQSVAET
+119 QQNVAA

-148 GERAVELHL
+148 GQRAVELHL

-162 VLDAAVRSI
+162 VLDVAVRSI

-278 DRTRSRGSLDRA
+278 DRTRSRGTLDRA

-356 GVENVQDAEKTGAFE
+356 GVENVQDAEKNSAFE

-377 DFQTNQTPSENALQ
+377 DFQTNQTPPQNGAPNALS
-391 NAPFQESEKD
+391 NGQETPKVGETEKA
-401 VKSGENEK
+401 
-409 KAATSELSPRQLA
+409 AATSELSPRQLA

-475 TASKDEEPPKEKTT
+475 TAPKDEEPPKEKTT
-489 PAADVANDA
+489 PAADVANNA
-498 AQGFNAPL
+498 AQGVNAPL

>member
-42 PGADFPPETPEELA
+42 PSADFPPETPEELA
-56 SLAPV
+56 PFAPV
-61 SPSAVVPNV
+61 SPSAVVPDV
-70 ERPAVVPGWLA
+70 ERPAVVSGWLA
-81 PWGTET
+81 PWGTKT
-87 QPVAPPTFAAPVD
+87 QPVATSTFANFVD
-100 SDSADVER
+100 SAVFADVER
-108 SNVDEAREFVK
+108 QNADETRAAVK
-119 RQSVAET
+119 RQDVAA

-162 VLDAAVRSI
+162 ILDAVVRSI

-255 EFVSTDEIRAQLQN
+255 EFVSTDEIRTQLEN

-278 DRTRSRGSLDRA
+278 DRTRSRGTLDRA

-312 TFGPTNAATENA
+312 TFGAKNAATENA

-346 DVSFVLVDSA
+346 DVAFVLVDSA
-356 GVENVQDAEKTGAFE
+356 GVENVQDAEKISVFE
-371 NKQKSA
+371 NDRKS
-377 DFQTNQTPSENALQ
+377 DNFQTNQTPSENAPPKSEEAA
-391 NAPFQESEKD
+391 APSER
-401 VKSGENEK
+401 
-409 KAATSELSPRQLA
+409 LPRALA

-440 DAASTDFPPD
+440 AAASTDFPPD

-463 LDVATKRDGAAS
+463 LDVATKRDDAAP
-475 TASKDEEPPKEKTT
+475 TASKAEEPLKEKTT
-489 PAADVANDA
+489 LVADVANDA
-498 AQGFNAPL
+498 AQSFNAPL

-521 RIADRLRAEME
+521 RIADRLRVEME

>member
-36 LFFFRR
+36 FFFLRR
-42 PGADFPPETPEELA
+42 PSADFPPETPEELA
-56 SLAPV
+56 PLAPA

-70 ERPAVVPGWLA
+70 ERPAIVPGWLA
-81 PWGTET
+81 PWGVET
-87 QPVAPPTFAAPVD
+87 QPVEKPGFTI
-100 SDSADVER
+100 
-108 SNVDEAREFVK
+108 
-119 RQSVAET
+119 
-126 PFEPPRL
+126 EPPRL

-142 SGRGFT
+142 SKRGFT
-148 GERAVELHL
+148 GEPAVELHL

-162 VLDAAVRSI
+162 ILDAVVRSI
-171 CSTGNARLARRG
+171 CSTGFARLARRG

-191 NGRIDLTQAEAI
+191 NGRVDLTQAEAI
-203 LGAIDARSDGE
+203 LGAIDARSDAE

-229 FGALRETLFDVLCN
+229 FGKLRETLFDVLCN

-255 EFVSTDEIRAQLQN
+255 EFVSTDEIRAQLQS

-278 DRTRSRGSLDRA
+278 ARTRARGTLDRA

-312 TFGPTNAATENA
+312 TFGAQENAVENA

-339 ETELTVD
+339 ETELNVD
-346 DVSFVLVDSA
+346 GVSFVLVDSA
-356 GVENVQDAEKTGAFE
+356 GVEKLESAEKRSRFE
-371 NKQKSA
+371 NNENSA
-377 DFQTNQTPSENALQ
+377 DFQANQTASLSSENAP
-391 NAPFQESEKD
+391 AVDAETPK
-401 VKSGENEK
+401 
-409 KAATSELSPRQLA
+409 LSPRALA

-440 DAASTDFPPD
+440 DASASNDVP
-450 FGAELGIPADVPT
+450 LGIPADVPT
-463 LDVATKRDGAAS
+463 LDVATKRDDANATFQGD
-475 TASKDEEPPKEKTT
+475 KNKE
-489 PAADVANDA
+489 
-498 AQGFNAPL
+498 NAKSIA
-506 ETSAATGFGVETLGR
+506 TSAATGFGVDALGR

-557 ALALLDGAL
+557 ALEFLDAAL

>member
-42 PGADFPPETPEELA
+42 PTDDFPPETPEELA
-56 SLAPV
+56 PLAPV

-70 ERPAVVPGWLA
+70 ERPSVVPGWLA

-87 QPVAPPTFAAPVD
+87 QPVAPSTFAPLA
-100 SDSADVER
+100 DSADAER
-108 SNVDEAREFVK
+108 QNADEARKIAK
-119 RQSVAET
+119 RQEVAET

-278 DRTRSRGSLDRA
+278 DRTRSRGTLDKA

-312 TFGPTNAATENA
+312 TFGAQNAATENA

-346 DVSFVLVDSA
+346 DVAFVLVDSA
-356 GVENVQDAEKTGAFE
+356 GVENVQDAEKTDAFE
-371 NKQKSA
+371 NDFKSA
-377 DFQTNQTPSENALQ
+377 NFQTNQTPSENAPSESGK
-391 NAPFQESEKD
+391 NAAPPEP
-401 VKSGENEK
+401 
-409 KAATSELSPRQLA
+409 SPRALA

-440 DAASTDFPPD
+440 DAASSDFPPD

-463 LDVATKRDGAAS
+463 LDVATKRDDAAS
-475 TASKDEEPPKEKTT
+475 TALKDEEPSKEKTT
-489 PAADVANDA
+489 PGANNANDA
-498 AQGFNAPL
+498 AQGVNAPL

-557 ALALLDGAL
+557 ALDLLDGAL

>member
-42 PGADFPPETPEELA
+42 PGADFPPETLEELA
-56 SLAPV
+56 PLAPV

-81 PWGTET
+81 PWGVET
-87 QPVAPPTFAAPVD
+87 QPVAASTFA
-100 SDSADVER
+100 DSADAER
-108 SNVDEAREFVK
+108 PDAERPNVDEAREAVK
-119 RQSVAET
+119 RQNVAA

-148 GERAVELHL
+148 GQRAVELHL

-162 VLDAAVRSI
+162 VLDAVVRSI

-278 DRTRSRGSLDRA
+278 DRTRSRGTLDRA

-312 TFGPTNAATENA
+312 TFGPKNAAPETA

-356 GVENVQDAEKTGAFE
+356 GVENVREAEKTDAFE
-371 NKQKSA
+371 NDQKGVK
-377 DFQTNQTPSENALQ
+377 FQKNQTPSENALQ

-409 KAATSELSPRQLA
+409 KAAPSERSPRELA

-463 LDVATKRDGAAS
+463 LDVATKRDDAVS
-475 TASKDEEPPKEKTT
+475 TAPKEEEPLKERTT
-489 PAADVANDA
+489 LVANNANNA
-498 AQGFNAPL
+498 AQGLNAPL

>member
-42 PGADFPPETPEELA
+42 PSADFPPETPKELA

-61 SPSAVVPNV
+61 SPTAVVPDV
-70 ERPAVVPGWLA
+70 ERPAVVSGWLA

-87 QPVAPPTFAAPVD
+87 QFVETSTFAPLA
-100 SDSADVER
+100 DSADAER
-108 SNVDEAREFVK
+108 SDADEARKTAK
-119 RQSVAET
+119 RQDVAAS
-126 PFEPPRL
+126 FEPPRL

-142 SGRGFT
+142 AKRGFT

-162 VLDAAVRSI
+162 ILDAVVRSI
-171 CSTGNARLARRG
+171 CSTGNARLAKRG

-255 EFVSTDEIRAQLQN
+255 EFVSTDEIRAQLEN
-269 AISQIDETL
+269 AISQIDKTL
-278 DRTRSRGSLDRA
+278 DRTRSRGTLDRA

-312 TFGPTNAATENA
+312 TFGAQNAATENA

-356 GVENVQDAEKTGAFE
+356 GVENVQYAEKTDAFE
-371 NKQKSA
+371 NDQKSA
-377 DFQTNQTPSENALQ
+377 NFQINQTSPENAR
-391 NAPFQESEKD
+391 QE
-401 VKSGENEK
+401 SGENGK
-409 KAATSELSPRQLA
+409 VSETPSLSPRELA

-450 FGAELGIPADVPT
+450 FGAELGIPADVPA
-463 LDVATKRDGAAS
+463 LDVATKRDDAVS
-475 TASKDEEPPKEKTT
+475 TSKPLKEKT
-489 PAADVANDA
+489 PLAANNANDA
-498 AQGFNAPL
+498 TQRLNKPL

-521 RIADRLRAEME
+521 LIADRLRAEME

-552 DALRR
+552 DALQR
-557 ALALLDGAL
+557 ALDLLDGAL

>member
-42 PGADFPPETPEELA
+42 PTDDFPPETPEELA
-56 SLAPV
+56 PLAPV

-70 ERPAVVPGWLA
+70 ERPSVVPGWLA

-87 QPVAPPTFAAPVD
+87 QPVAPSTFAPLA
-100 SDSADVER
+100 DSADAER
-108 SNVDEAREFVK
+108 QNADEARKIAK
-119 RQSVAET
+119 RQEVAET

-278 DRTRSRGSLDRA
+278 DRTRSRGTLDKA

-312 TFGPTNAATENA
+312 TFGAQNAATENA

-346 DVSFVLVDSA
+346 DVAFVLVDSA
-356 GVENVQDAEKTGAFE
+356 GVENVQDAEKTDAFE
-371 NKQKSA
+371 NDFKSA
-377 DFQTNQTPSENALQ
+377 NFQTNQTPSENAPSESGK
-391 NAPFQESEKD
+391 NAAPPEP
-401 VKSGENEK
+401 
-409 KAATSELSPRQLA
+409 SPRALA

-440 DAASTDFPPD
+440 DAASSDFPPD

-463 LDVATKRDGAAS
+463 LDVATKRDDAAS
-475 TASKDEEPPKEKTT
+475 TALKDEEPSKEKTT
-489 PAADVANDA
+489 PGANNANDA
-498 AQGFNAPL
+498 AQGVNAPL

>member
-1 MNADETIVAQASA
+1 MPMNADETIVAQASA
-14 QGNARRGIV
+14 QGNSRRGIV

-36 LFFFRR
+36 FFFFRR
-42 PGADFPPETPEELA
+42 PSADFPPETPEELA
-56 SLAPV
+56 TVAPF
-61 SPSAVVPNV
+61 SPSALVPDV
-70 ERPAVVPGWLA
+70 ERPAVVSGWLA
-81 PWGTET
+81 PWEIEA
-87 QPVAPPTFAAPVD
+87 QPLARPKLTPRNV
-100 SDSADVER
+100 SER
-108 SNVDEAREFVK
+108 TN
-119 RQSVAET
+119 AET

-142 SGRGFT
+142 PGRGFT

-162 VLDAAVRSI
+162 ILDAVVRSL
-171 CSTGNARLARRG
+171 CSTGDARLAKRG

-278 DRTRSRGSLDRA
+278 DRTRSRGTLDRA

-297 LPNAGKSSLYNRLVQ
+297 LPNAGKSSLYNRLVA
-312 TFGPTNAATENA
+312 TFGAKNAASDDA
-324 AALVSDVAGTTRDYL
+324 VALVSDVAGTTRDYL
-339 ETELTVD
+339 ETELIVD

-356 GVENVQDAEKTGAFE
+356 GVENVEKTKAFE
-371 NKQKSA
+371 NKEKNANFRTIQTTPRNALDASGKVAAKNGPFEKAGKS
-377 DFQTNQTPSENALQ
+377 DGNQTIQTASE
-391 NAPFQESEKD
+391 AP
-401 VKSGENEK
+401 
-409 KAATSELSPRQLA
+409 ELSPRELA

-450 FGAELGIPADVPT
+450 FGAELGIPVDVPT
-463 LDVATKRDGAAS
+463 LDVATKRD
-475 TASKDEEPPKEKTT
+475 
-489 PAADVANDA
+489 AADGKTQDA
-498 AQGFNAPL
+498 EETAPI
-506 ETSAATGFGVETLGR
+506 ETSAATGFGVATLGE
-521 RIADRLRAEME
+521 RIAARLRAEME

-557 ALALLDGAL
+557 ALAFLDETL